1 MKNIHWIGIIA
12 ALLIIFSID
21 KCSTGSRIDNL
32 IDKVANYDGAVDSF
46 RLSNNALIAS
56 NESLKLETQEQI
68 ESLVAKNDTLSKM
81 IKKFKQVQN
90 VTNITNNFLA
100 SGDSANFDKPIPCDF
115 KPFPFTI
122 STKSFT
128 LEQTI
133 SNKGSKIDKLFI
145 PNEVKI
151 VYGTKRKGLFKTE
164 HYVDVN
170 NSNEMITA
178 SNIKNFTFSPKK
190 KWFER
195 PIVVGLIGAGAGFVG
210 GLIVR

>member
-12 ALLIIFSID
+12 ALLIIFSLD
-21 KCSTGSRIDNL
+21 KCATGNRIDNL
-32 IDKVANYDGAVDSF
+32 VDKISNYSGAVDSF
-46 RLSNNALIAS
+46 RLSNNALVSS
-56 NESLKLETQEQI
+56 NESLKLETQEQMK
-68 ESLVAKNDTLSKM
+68 SLASKNDTIQGM

-90 VTNITNNFLA
+90 ITYITNNFSA
-100 SGDSANFDKPIPCDF
+100 AGDSSNFDKPIPCDF

-133 SNKGSKIDKLFI
+133 SNKGSKIDKLFV
-145 PNEVKI
+145 PNELKI

-170 NSNEMITA
+170 NSNEMMVA

-210 GLIVR
+210 GLIVK